1 MDSYALAGRGKGV
14 NGVAISC
21 PSCAA
26 DNPEGKRFCGDC
38 GGALALVCPNCGSA
52 DNPEGKQ
59 FCGDCGGPLTGSSS
73 LVAPAGAPADAS
85 RRVAERRLTTILFG
99 DLVGSTTLAESRD
112 AEDTREL
119 LSQYFAMANTI
130 VARYGGTIEKF
141 IGDAVMAV
149 WGVPIAHEDDA
160 ERAVRAGLD
169 LIGEV
174 SGLADKVRVPDL
186 NMRVGIVTGEVA
198 VTLGAVG
205 EGIIAGDA
213 VNTAARVQAAAE
225 PGQVWVDETT
235 RSLTSAA
242 VTYTEAG
249 EHVLKGKVEPV
260 RLHSARAIVASVGG
274 AQRVDGLEAPFLGR
288 EHEIRLVKELFHATV
303 DEGRPRLV
311 AVTGVAGVGKT
322 RVVWEF
328 EKYVD
333 GISEVVLWHRGRVLS
348 YGDGVSFWAL
358 AEMVRSRLGVTDVES
373 SAVVNDKLTAGLEG
387 IVPEPN
393 ERDWLRP
400 RLAALLGIEA
410 RADGPTSFGRDDLF
424 AAWANFFE
432 RVREDDSCVVLV
444 FDDMQYADPDLLD
457 FLDYLLDN
465 ARFPLFVMTL
475 ARPELVDAR
484 PGWGTGRRATT
495 VYLEPLG
502 ETVMVDIVNGL
513 VQGLPEPACRA
524 LVERSEGIPLYAL
537 EMVRGLIDR
546 DVVIPREGR
555 YVLAPD
561 ADRRV
566 DLSALDAPPSLQ
578 ALIAAR
584 LDALTPA
591 ERQVVQ
597 DATAHGFAF
606 SHDALEAVSAVPN
619 LDDVLEELVRKEI
632 LEVHAD
638 RFSAERGQ
646 YRFVQAL
653 VRTVAYETLSR
664 RDRKAR
670 HLAVA
675 RYLEETSEGDEVTAV
690 IARHYLD
697 ALDNGPDDDDAPALI
712 TAALER
718 LERAARRAAAL
729 GSPEE
734 ALRHYTTALAREP
747 DASDGAR
754 LLEGAA
760 RAAQSSN
767 RSDEAIQH
775 AERARAAYES
785 MGRPIDAGRVV
796 ALIGDVLYSQGH
808 VQASGEVVGPVYDE
822 LTSVAGADDAILRL
836 AEGLARVH
844 MMKGEDPAAQVYNDR
859 ALVIAEAR
867 QDWERVV
874 SLLNRQALMWLNA
887 GRPTGAIALLRA
899 AVDLGRREHLP
910 RAIVVPLL
918 NLSAFLKNRDLD
930 EARAAGRDAVEAAQQ
945 AGARDLVRNAAMN
958 LALTCWV
965 SGDWDEAEAL
975 HVRHHDDF
983 LNHAVD
989 RMTMHAVLVFVR
1001 SARDEPI
1008 DFEVVPPEYD
1018 VSNAVAEYIDAL
1030 VQALLAEADG
1040 DLDKAALEFT
1050 RAADVAHRMAG
1061 IEDDFAVL
1069 LPFAVESAL
1078 AAGHTSEAERILG
1091 YVADAPSGL
1100 VTLLAHAHLLRA
1112 RALVGIVRGD
1122 EPAVV
1127 DADLGLAT
1135 QEFRELGARFYV
1147 ARTLLERARRMGERG
1162 DHEAAASLLEEAE
1175 SIFVD
1180 LRANRW
1186 VAETR
1191 GVSSVH

>member
-1 MDSYALAGRGKGV
+1 M
-14 NGVAISC
+14 SC
-21 PSCAA
+21 PSCGAE
-26 DNPEGKRFCGDC
+26 NPEGKRFCGDC
-38 GGALALVCPNCGSA
+38 GGALALVCPACGALVES
-52 DNPEGKQ
+52 GKK
-59 FCGDCGGPLTGSSS
+59 FCGDCGGALTASASPA
-73 LVAPAGAPADAS
+73 APTSAPDAS
-85 RRVAERRLTTILFG
+85 KRVAERRLTTILFA

-119 LSQYFAMANTI
+119 LSHYFAMANTVI
-130 VARYGGTIEKF
+130 ARYGGTIEKF

-149 WGVPIAHEDDA
+149 WGVPITHEDDA

-174 SGLADKVRVPDL
+174 SGLAEKVGIPDL

-205 EGIIAGDA
+205 EGMVAGDA
-213 VNTAARVQAAAE
+213 VNTAARIQAVAE

-249 EHVLKGKVEPV
+249 EHLLKGKAEPI

-288 EHEIRLVKELFHATV
+288 EHELRLVKDLFHAAI

-358 AEMVRSRLGVTDVES
+358 AEMVRTRLGVTDAES
-373 SAVVNDKLTAGLEG
+373 STVVEDKLTAGLEN
-387 IVPEPN
+387 IVVDPN
-393 ERDWLRP
+393 EREWLRP
-400 RLAALLGIEA
+400 RLAALLGLDA
-410 RADGPTSFGRDDLF
+410 GRADGPTSFGRDDLF

-432 RVREDDSCVVLV
+432 QVREDDNGVVLV

-457 FLDYLLDN
+457 FLDYLLEN

-475 ARPELVDAR
+475 ARPELADAR

-502 ETVMVDIVNGL
+502 EAVMVEIVNAL
-513 VQGLPEPACRA
+513 VQGLPEQACRA

-561 ADRRV
+561 ADQRV

-584 LDALTPA
+584 LDALAPA

-597 DATAHGFAF
+597 DATAHGLAF
-606 SHDALEAVSAVPN
+606 SRDALEAVTAVAN
-619 LDDVLEELVRKEI
+619 LDEVLEELVRKEI
-632 LEVHAD
+632 LEVHSD

-653 VRTVAYETLSR
+653 VRSVAYETLSR

-675 RYLEETSEGDEVTAV
+675 RYLEQASEGDEVSAV

-712 TAALER
+712 AAALER
-718 LERAARRAAAL
+718 LQRAARRAEAL

-747 DASDGAR
+747 DASDRGR

-767 RSDEAIQH
+767 RPDESIHH
-775 AERARAAYES
+775 AEQARAAYES
-785 MGRPIDAGRVV
+785 MGQRVDAGRVV
-796 ALIGDVLYSQGH
+796 ALIGDVLFSQGH
-808 VQASGEVVGPVYDE
+808 VQASGELVRPVYDE
-822 LTSVAGADDAILRL
+822 LTNVPGADDAILRL
-836 AEGLARVH
+836 AENLARVH
-844 MMKGEDPAAQVYNDR
+844 MMGGDQVAGQVYNDR
-859 ALVIAEAR
+859 AVELAEGR
-867 QDWERVV
+867 QDWERLV
-874 SLLNRQALMWLNA
+874 SLLNRQALIWLST

-910 RAIVVPLL
+910 RATILPLL
-918 NLSAFLKNRDLD
+918 NISAFLKNRDLD
-930 EARAAGRDAVEAAQQ
+930 EARTAGREAVELTLQ
-945 AGARDLVRNAAMN
+945 AGARDLVRIAAMN

-965 SGDWDEAEAL
+965 SGDWDETEAL
-975 HVRHHDDF
+975 HVSHQDNF
-983 LNHAVD
+983 LSYPLDLIVI
-989 RMTMHAVLVFVR
+989 RSVLVFIR
-1001 SARDEPI
+1001 TARDEPV
-1008 DFEVVPPEYD
+1008 DFQLVVPEYD
-1018 VSNAVAEYIDAL
+1018 ASNSAAEYVDAL
-1030 VQALLAEADG
+1030 AQGLRAEAEG
-1040 DLDKAALEFT
+1040 DLEKAAVELT
-1050 RAADVAHRMAG
+1050 RAMDAAYRVSG

-1069 LPFAVESAL
+1069 LPFAIDSVL
-1078 AAGHTSEAERILG
+1078 AAGNTSEAERLLG
-1091 YVADAPSGL
+1091 YVADAPRGL
-1100 VTLLAHAHLLRA
+1100 VTLLAHAQLLRL
-1112 RALVGIVRGD
+1112 RALVGIARGD
-1122 EPAVV
+1122 DSAVI
-1127 DADLGLAT
+1127 DADLELAT
-1135 QEFRELGARFYV
+1135 QEFRDLGARFYI
-1147 ARTLLERARRMGERG
+1147 ARTLLERARVMAESG
-1162 DHEAAASLLEEAE
+1162 DDEAAAPLLEEAE
-1175 SIFVD
+1175 AIFVD

-1186 VAETR
+1186 VAEVQR
-1191 GVSSVH
+1191 VNSRPLVP